1 MNYSLADS
9 LRFVRHLTASDL
21 DTDNV
26 DLLHVIGEHL
36 ENLRNSGDESAKE
49 LLKEKA
55 QSLGEWVDLNPER
68 TFDFKLEKEEEEQK
82 ALLEE
87 RRYVRRQIEAIDR
100 QNNEAY
106 LMERETRLER
116 ETNNVVNRQN
126 ETARQELVR
135 QYAFVLAQLEV
146 ENKKFLEFVKN
157 GEAQK
162 VVEKVEVHLG
172 KPKAEQIQDAINSYE
187 ISIVSGMTGFIAEK
201 IYNPN
206 TTPAERDEALEAAK
220 NGKALLDQVQEI
232 KQQGQ
237 PNVNSVNK
245 AIRND
250 NEYNL
255 YFLINK
261 EEFEKKTPN
270 AYLFYNSPFYKKFE
284 SECAAI
290 AQKMGAPE
298 PGTPQFKE
306 WVNTGN
312 NRNLLLKAK
321 IGGTGMTIESASN
334 LMSNKQNLS
343 AERAEIKKSINSL
356 KNHFTDQS
364 IGIID
369 GYVNY
374 LNKIQM
380 DIAPK
385 ILKEVAVAVTED
397 AWLNK
402 EHVDKEKFSILKI
415 ESPAYPGKFIEMLV
429 YTNQPGSSAEAMRT
443 IISTVGDKYLKT
455 ALDPE
460 FLGFQRNDPQ
470 YIGFVN
476 SYLSQYLAS
485 DPKMTI
491 VPNATNSNEVVV
503 SKLNAVLMKLT
514 SVRAFINDNSDIA
527 NHINLEYLLKNEQLR
542 SQLKEGLITHI
553 KSHRDETP
561 SEEYLNL
568 VADKLLSGEFKST
581 SEFYAQERE
590 FAKEY
595 NIGNANINKENAQD
609 KEKTAE
615 LADSD
620 DFKNISATI

>member
-9 LRFVRHLTASDL
+9 LRFVRHLTTSDL

-106 LMERETRLER
+106 LMDREVRLER
-116 ETNNVVNRQN
+116 ENNNVANRQN
-126 ETARQELVR
+126 EIARQELVR
-135 QYAFVLAQLEV
+135 QCAFILTQLEV
-146 ENKKFLEFVKN
+146 ENKKFLEFVKS

-162 VVEKVEVHLG
+162 KVEQVEAHYG
-172 KPKAEQIQDAINSYE
+172 KAKAERLAEAFDFNV
-187 ISIVSGMTGFIAEK
+187 SIPSGKSIIKVAS
-201 IYNPN
+201 NPD
-206 TTPAERDEALEAAK
+206 TPAEVVNDLVRYTKNSEEIWKSAKSIREDDPPRKHDIDNFTLKTNENALI
-220 NGKALLDQVQEI
+220 LLT
-232 KQQGQ
+232 
-237 PNVNSVNK
+237 
-245 AIRND
+245 
-250 NEYNL
+250 
-255 YFLINK
+255 NK
-261 EEFEKKTPN
+261 EHFINEPEFKT
-270 AYLFYNSPFYKKFE
+270 FYNSDVYKKFE
-284 SECAAI
+284 SEVAI
-290 AQKMGAPE
+290 IAKQMGAPE
-298 PGTPQFKE
+298 PNSPQFKE
-306 WVNTGN
+306 WLNEGN
-312 NRNLLLKAK
+312 NKKLFLEAK
-321 IGGTGMTIESASN
+321 TGTGMTIESSLN
-334 LMSNKQNLS
+334 FMSNKQKLS
-343 AERAEIKKSINSL
+343 AERAEIKESVISL
-356 KNHFTDQS
+356 KNHFADQS
-364 IGIID
+364 GGIIE
-369 GYVNY
+369 GYAKY
-374 LNKIQM
+374 LDKVQM

-415 ESPAYPGKFIEMLV
+415 ESPTQPGKFIEMQV
-429 YTNQPGSSAEAMRT
+429 YTNQPGNSAEAMRT
-443 IISTVGDKYLKT
+443 IVSTVGDKYLKT

-460 FLGFQRNDPQ
+460 FLGFQRNDRQ
-470 YIGFVN
+470 YIGFVS

-514 SVRAFINDNSDIA
+514 SVRAFINENLDVA
-527 NHINLEYLLKNEQLR
+527 NYLNLEYLLKNEQLR
-542 SQLKEGLITHI
+542 SQLKEGLMTQI
-553 KSHRDETP
+553 KAERNETP
-561 SEEYLNL
+561 SDEYINL

-581 SEFYAQERE
+581 SEFYAQESE

-595 NIGNANINKENAQD
+595 RIGSGKVNIANEQD
-609 KEKTAE
+609 KSKGAE
-615 LADSD
+615 LADND

>member
-9 LRFVRHLTASDL
+9 LRFVRHLTTSDL

-116 ETNNVVNRQN
+116 ENNNVTSRQN
-126 ETARQELVR
+126 EIARQELVR
-135 QYAFVLAQLEV
+135 QCAFILTQLEV
-146 ENKKFLEFVKN
+146 EHKKFLEFVKS

-162 VVEKVEVHLG
+162 KVEQVAAHYG
-172 KPKAEQIQDAINSYE
+172 KAKAERLAEAFDFNVSIPSGKSIIKVASNPDTPEEVVNDLARYTKNSEE
-187 ISIVSGMTGFIAEK
+187 IWKSVKNIREGDLPKEHDIDNLTLKTNE
-201 IYNPN
+201 N
-206 TTPAERDEALEAAK
+206 ALI
-220 NGKALLDQVQEI
+220 LLT
-232 KQQGQ
+232 
-237 PNVNSVNK
+237 
-245 AIRND
+245 
-250 NEYNL
+250 
-255 YFLINK
+255 NK
-261 EEFEKKTPN
+261 EHFINEPEFKT
-270 AYLFYNSPFYKKFE
+270 FYNSDVYKKFE
-284 SECAAI
+284 SEVAI
-290 AQKMGAPE
+290 IAKQMGAPE
-298 PGTPQFKE
+298 PNSPQFKE
-306 WVNTGN
+306 WLNEGN
-312 NRNLLLKAK
+312 NKKLFLEAK
-321 IGGTGMTIESASN
+321 TGTGMTIESSLN
-334 LMSNKQNLS
+334 FMSNKQKLS
-343 AERAEIKKSINSL
+343 AERAEIKESVISL
-356 KNHFTDQS
+356 KNHFADQS
-364 IGIID
+364 GGIIE
-369 GYVNY
+369 GYAKY
-374 LNKIQM
+374 LDKVQM

-402 EHVDKEKFSILKI
+402 EHVDKEKFSILRI
-415 ESPAYPGKFIEMLV
+415 ESPTQPGKFIEMQV
-429 YTNQPGSSAEAMRT
+429 YTNQPGNSAEAMRT
-443 IISTVGDKYLKT
+443 IVSTVGDKYLKT

-460 FLGFQRNDPQ
+460 FLGFQRNDRQ
-470 YIGFVN
+470 YIGFVS

-514 SVRAFINDNSDIA
+514 SVRAFINENQDVA
-527 NHINLEYLLKNEQLR
+527 NHLGIEYILKNEQLR
-542 SQLKEGLITHI
+542 NQLKEGLMTQI
-553 KSHRDETP
+553 KASREETP

-581 SEFYAQERE
+581 SEFYAQESE

-595 NIGNANINKENAQD
+595 RMGSGKVNIANEQD
-609 KEKTAE
+609 KGKGAE
-615 LADSD
+615 LADND

>member
-9 LRFVRHLTASDL
+9 LRFVRHLTTSDL

-87 RRYVRRQIEAIDR
+87 RRYVRRQIEAIDC

-106 LMERETRLER
+106 LMDREVRLER
-116 ETNNVVNRQN
+116 ENNNVANRQN
-126 ETARQELVR
+126 EIARQELVR
-135 QYAFVLAQLEV
+135 QCAFILTQLEV
-146 ENKKFLEFVKN
+146 EQKKFLEFVKS

-162 VVEKVEVHLG
+162 KVEQVEAHYG
-172 KPKAEQIQDAINSYE
+172 KAKAERLAEAFDFNV
-187 ISIVSGMTGFIAEK
+187 SIPSGKSIIKVAS
-201 IYNPN
+201 NPD
-206 TTPAERDEALEAAK
+206 TPAEVVNDLARYTKNSEEIWKSVKNIREGDLPKEHDIDNLTLKTNENALI
-220 NGKALLDQVQEI
+220 LLT
-232 KQQGQ
+232 
-237 PNVNSVNK
+237 
-245 AIRND
+245 
-250 NEYNL
+250 
-255 YFLINK
+255 NK
-261 EEFEKKTPN
+261 EHFINEPEFKT
-270 AYLFYNSPFYKKFE
+270 FYNSDVYKKFE
-284 SECAAI
+284 SEVAI
-290 AQKMGAPE
+290 IAKQMGAPE
-298 PGTPQFKE
+298 PNSPQFKE
-306 WVNTGN
+306 WLNEGN
-312 NRNLLLKAK
+312 NKKLFLEAK
-321 IGGTGMTIESASN
+321 TGTGMTIESSLN
-334 LMSNKQNLS
+334 FMSNKQKLS
-343 AERAEIKKSINSL
+343 AERAEIKESVISL
-356 KNHFTDQS
+356 KNHFADQS
-364 IGIID
+364 GGIIE
-369 GYVNY
+369 GYAKY
-374 LNKIQM
+374 LDKVQM

-402 EHVDKEKFSILKI
+402 EHVDKEKFSILRI
-415 ESPAYPGKFIEMLV
+415 ESPTQPGKFIEMQV
-429 YTNQPGSSAEAMRT
+429 YTNQPGNSAEAMRT
-443 IISTVGDKYLKT
+443 IVSTVGDKYLKT

-460 FLGFQRNDPQ
+460 FLGFQRNDCQ
-470 YIGFVN
+470 YIGFVS

-514 SVRAFINDNSDIA
+514 SVRAFINENQDVA
-527 NHINLEYLLKNEQLR
+527 NHLGIEYILKNEQLR
-542 SQLKEGLITHI
+542 NQLKEGLMTQI
-553 KSHRDETP
+553 KASREETP

-581 SEFYAQERE
+581 SEFYAQESE

-595 NIGNANINKENAQD
+595 RMGSGKVNIANEQD
-609 KEKTAE
+609 KGKGAE
-615 LADSD
+615 LADND

>member
-9 LRFVRHLTASDL
+9 LRFVRHLTTSDL

-36 ENLRNSGDESAKE
+36 ENLRNSGNESAKE

-68 TFDFKLEKEEEEQK
+68 TFEFKLEKEEEEQK

-106 LMERETRLER
+106 LMEREIRLER
-116 ETNNVVNRQN
+116 ENNNVVNRQN
-126 ETARQELVR
+126 EIARQELVR
-135 QYAFVLAQLEV
+135 QCAFVLAQLEV
-146 ENKKFLEFVKN
+146 ENKKFLEFVKS

-162 VVEKVEVHLG
+162 KVEQV
-172 KPKAEQIQDAINSYE
+172 KAHYGEPLAKTLSNTFERQAAIAD
-187 ISIVSGMTGFIAEK
+187 SGIIGATQRAVN
-201 IYNPN
+201 NPN
-206 TTPAERDEALEAAK
+206 ANSDTIKAMIDFVQQSRDAHNALNKMNETDPPTK
-220 NGKALLDQVQEI
+220 E
-232 KQQGQ
+232 
-237 PNVNSVNK
+237 NVNNYILKTNKSVLFFLTHKEHFNEPEHK
-245 AIRND
+245 A
-250 NEYNL
+250 
-255 YFLINK
+255 
-261 EEFEKKTPN
+261 
-270 AYLFYNSPFYKKFE
+270 FYNSDLCKKIE
-284 SECAAI
+284 SEFRII
-290 AQKMGAPE
+290 AKQMGAPDNIY
-298 PGTPQFKE
+298 GPQFKE
-306 WVNTGN
+306 WLNTGDN
-312 NRNLLLKAK
+312 EKKFLA
-321 IGGTGMTIESASN
+321 GTTSTGMTVGSTLNI
-334 LMSNKQNLS
+334 MSDKKNLS
-343 AERAEIKKSINSL
+343 TARAEIKASINSL
-356 KNHFTDQS
+356 KNHFTNQS
-364 IGIID
+364 IGIIE
-369 GYVNY
+369 GYANY
-374 LNKIQM
+374 LDKVQM

-385 ILKEVAVAVTED
+385 ILKEVAVAVTEE

-415 ESPAYPGKFIEMLV
+415 ESPAYPGKFIEMQV

-443 IISTVGDKYLKT
+443 IISTVGNKYLTT

-460 FLGFQRNDPQ
+460 FLGFQRNDRQ
-470 YIGFVN
+470 YIRFVT

-503 SKLNAVLMKLT
+503 SKLNSVLMKLT
-514 SVRAFINDNSDIA
+514 SVRAFINENPDVA
-527 NHINLEYLLKNEQLR
+527 NHNLEYLLKNEQLR

-581 SEFYAQERE
+581 SEFYAQETE
-590 FAKEY
+590 FAKQY
-595 NIGNANINKENAQD
+595 KNGIGNTINANTQDNKNV
-609 KEKTAE
+609 AE

-620 DFKNISATI
+620 DFKNISTTI

>member
-9 LRFVRHLTASDL
+9 LRFVRHLTTSDL

-100 QNNEAY
+100 PNNEAY
-106 LMERETRLER
+106 LMDREVRLER
-116 ETNNVVNRQN
+116 ENNNVANRQN
-126 ETARQELVR
+126 EIARQELVR
-135 QYAFVLAQLEV
+135 QCAFILMQLEV
-146 ENKKFLEFVKN
+146 EQKKFLEFVKS

-162 VVEKVEVHLG
+162 KVEQVEAHYG
-172 KPKAEQIQDAINSYE
+172 KAKAERLAEAFDFNV
-187 ISIVSGMTGFIAEK
+187 SIPSGKSIIKVAS
-201 IYNPN
+201 NPD
-206 TTPAERDEALEAAK
+206 TPAEVVNDLARYTKNSEEIWKSVKNIREGDLPKEHDIDNLTLKTNENALI
-220 NGKALLDQVQEI
+220 LLT
-232 KQQGQ
+232 
-237 PNVNSVNK
+237 
-245 AIRND
+245 
-250 NEYNL
+250 
-255 YFLINK
+255 NK
-261 EEFEKKTPN
+261 EHFINEPEFKT
-270 AYLFYNSPFYKKFE
+270 FYNSDVYKKFE
-284 SECAAI
+284 SEVAI
-290 AQKMGAPE
+290 IAKQMGAPE
-298 PGTPQFKE
+298 PNSPQFKE
-306 WVNTGN
+306 WLNEGN
-312 NRNLLLKAK
+312 NKKLFLEAK
-321 IGGTGMTIESASN
+321 TGTGMTIESSLN
-334 LMSNKQNLS
+334 FMSNKQKLS
-343 AERAEIKKSINSL
+343 AERAEIKESVISL
-356 KNHFTDQS
+356 KNHFADQS
-364 IGIID
+364 GGIIE
-369 GYVNY
+369 GYAKY
-374 LNKIQM
+374 LDKVQM

-402 EHVDKEKFSILKI
+402 EHVDKEKFSILRI
-415 ESPAYPGKFIEMLV
+415 ESPTQPGKFIEMQV
-429 YTNQPGSSAEAMRT
+429 YTNQPGNSAEAMRT
-443 IISTVGDKYLKT
+443 IVSTVGDKYLKT

-460 FLGFQRNDPQ
+460 FLGFQRNDRQ
-470 YIGFVN
+470 YIGFVS

-514 SVRAFINDNSDIA
+514 SVRAFINENQDVA
-527 NHINLEYLLKNEQLR
+527 NHLGIEYILKNEQLR
-542 SQLKEGLITHI
+542 NQLKEGLMTQI
-553 KSHRDETP
+553 KASREETP

-581 SEFYAQERE
+581 SEFYAQESE

-595 NIGNANINKENAQD
+595 RMGSGKVNIANEQD
-609 KEKTAE
+609 KGKGAE
-615 LADSD
+615 LADND

>member
-9 LRFVRHLTASDL
+9 LRFVRHLTTSDL

-87 RRYVRRQIEAIDR
+87 RRYVRRQIEPIDR

-106 LMERETRLER
+106 LMDREVRLER
-116 ETNNVVNRQN
+116 ENNNVANRQN
-126 ETARQELVR
+126 EIARQELVR
-135 QYAFVLAQLEV
+135 QCAFILTQLEV
-146 ENKKFLEFVKN
+146 EQKKFLEFVKS

-162 VVEKVEVHLG
+162 KVEQVEAHYG
-172 KPKAEQIQDAINSYE
+172 KAKAERLAEAFDFNV
-187 ISIVSGMTGFIAEK
+187 SIPSGKSIIKVAS
-201 IYNPN
+201 NPD
-206 TTPAERDEALEAAK
+206 TPAEVVNDLARYTKNSEEIWKSVKNIREGDLPKEHDIDNLTLKTNENALI
-220 NGKALLDQVQEI
+220 LLT
-232 KQQGQ
+232 
-237 PNVNSVNK
+237 
-245 AIRND
+245 
-250 NEYNL
+250 
-255 YFLINK
+255 NK
-261 EEFEKKTPN
+261 EHFINEPEFKT
-270 AYLFYNSPFYKKFE
+270 FYNSDVYKKFE
-284 SECAAI
+284 SEVAI
-290 AQKMGAPE
+290 IAKQMGAPE
-298 PGTPQFKE
+298 PNSPQFKE
-306 WVNTGN
+306 WLNEGN
-312 NRNLLLKAK
+312 NKKLFLEAK
-321 IGGTGMTIESASN
+321 TGTGMTIESSLN
-334 LMSNKQNLS
+334 FMSNKQKLS
-343 AERAEIKKSINSL
+343 AERAEIKESVISL
-356 KNHFTDQS
+356 KNHFVDQS
-364 IGIID
+364 GGIIE
-369 GYVNY
+369 GYAKY
-374 LNKIQM
+374 LDKVQM

-415 ESPAYPGKFIEMLV
+415 ESPTQPGKFIEMQV
-429 YTNQPGSSAEAMRT
+429 YTNQPGNSAEAMRT
-443 IISTVGDKYLKT
+443 IVSTVGDKYLKT

-460 FLGFQRNDPQ
+460 FLGFQRNDRQ
-470 YIGFVN
+470 YIGFVS

-514 SVRAFINDNSDIA
+514 SVRAFINENLDVA
-527 NHINLEYLLKNEQLR
+527 NHLNLEYLLKNEQLR
-542 SQLKEGLITHI
+542 SQLKEGLMTQI
-553 KSHRDETP
+553 KAERNETP

-581 SEFYAQERE
+581 SEFYAQENE
-590 FAKEY
+590 FAKQY
-595 NIGNANINKENAQD
+595 KTGNANINKENVQD

-615 LADSD
+615 LANNEILN
-620 DFKNISATI
+620 NISSTI

>member
-9 LRFVRHLTASDL
+9 LRFVRHLTTSDL

-106 LMERETRLER
+106 LMDREVRLER
-116 ETNNVVNRQN
+116 ENNNVANRQN
-126 ETARQELVR
+126 EIARQELVR
-135 QYAFVLAQLEV
+135 QCAFILTQLEV
-146 ENKKFLEFVKN
+146 EQKKFLEFVKS

-162 VVEKVEVHLG
+162 KVEQVEAHYG
-172 KPKAEQIQDAINSYE
+172 KAKAERLAEAFDFNV
-187 ISIVSGMTGFIAEK
+187 SIPSGKSIIKVAS
-201 IYNPN
+201 NPD
-206 TTPAERDEALEAAK
+206 TPAEVVNDLARYTKNSEEIWKSVKNIREGDLPKEHDIDNLTLKTNENALI
-220 NGKALLDQVQEI
+220 LLT
-232 KQQGQ
+232 
-237 PNVNSVNK
+237 
-245 AIRND
+245 
-250 NEYNL
+250 
-255 YFLINK
+255 NK
-261 EEFEKKTPN
+261 EHFINEPEFKT
-270 AYLFYNSPFYKKFE
+270 FYNSDVYKKFE
-284 SECAAI
+284 SEVAI
-290 AQKMGAPE
+290 IAKQMGAPE
-298 PGTPQFKE
+298 PNSPQFKE
-306 WVNTGN
+306 WLNEGN
-312 NRNLLLKAK
+312 NKKLFLEAK
-321 IGGTGMTIESASN
+321 TGTGMTIESSLN
-334 LMSNKQNLS
+334 FMSNKQKLS
-343 AERAEIKKSINSL
+343 AERAEIKESVISL
-356 KNHFTDQS
+356 KNHFVDQS
-364 IGIID
+364 GGIIE
-369 GYVNY
+369 GYAKY
-374 LNKIQM
+374 LDKVQM

-415 ESPAYPGKFIEMLV
+415 ESPTQPGKFIEMQV
-429 YTNQPGSSAEAMRT
+429 YTNQPGNSAEAMRT
-443 IISTVGDKYLKT
+443 IVSTVGDKYLKT

-460 FLGFQRNDPQ
+460 FLGFQRNDRQ
-470 YIGFVN
+470 YIGFVS

-514 SVRAFINDNSDIA
+514 SVRAFINENLDVA
-527 NHINLEYLLKNEQLR
+527 NHLNLEYLLKNEQLR
-542 SQLKEGLITHI
+542 SQLKEGLMTQI
-553 KSHRDETP
+553 KAERNETP

-581 SEFYAQERE
+581 SEFYAQENE
-590 FAKEY
+590 FAKQY
-595 NIGNANINKENAQD
+595 KTGNANINKENVQD

-615 LADSD
+615 LANNEILN
-620 DFKNISATI
+620 NISSTI

>member
-9 LRFVRHLTASDL
+9 LRFVRHLTTSDL

-68 TFDFKLEKEEEEQK
+68 TFDFKLEKDEEEQK

-106 LMERETRLER
+106 LMDREARLER
-116 ETNNVVNRQN
+116 ENNNVTSRQN
-126 ETARQELVR
+126 EIARQELVR
-135 QYAFVLAQLEV
+135 QCAFILTQLEV
-146 ENKKFLEFVKN
+146 EHKKFLEFVKS

-162 VVEKVEVHLG
+162 KVEEVEVKYG
-172 KPKAEQIQDAINSYE
+172 KEKAQTLSDAIDMGVSMPSGSAMVKVANNPDTPIDTVKDIITFAGNSKSAY
-187 ISIVSGMTGFIAEK
+187 K
-201 IYNPN
+201 
-206 TTPAERDEALEAAK
+206 ALEQMQAHK
-220 NGKALLDQVQEI
+220 PPKLNDIDNYTLKTNENALIL
-232 KQQGQ
+232 
-237 PNVNSVNK
+237 
-245 AIRND
+245 
-250 NEYNL
+250 L
-255 YFLINK
+255 TNK
-261 EEFEKKTPN
+261 EHFINEPEYK
-270 AYLFYNSPFYKKFE
+270 AFYNSDVYKKFE
-284 SECAAI
+284 SEVAI
-290 AQKMGAPE
+290 IAKQMGAPD
-298 PGTPQFKE
+298 PNSPQFKE
-306 WVNTGN
+306 WLNEGN
-312 NRNLLLKAK
+312 NRKLFLEAK
-321 IGGTGMTIESASN
+321 TGTGMSIESSLN
-334 LMSNKQNLS
+334 FMSNKQKLS
-343 AERAEIKKSINSL
+343 SERAEIKDSIISL
-356 KNHFTDQS
+356 KNHFADQS
-364 IGIID
+364 GGIIE
-369 GYVNY
+369 GYAKY
-374 LNKIQM
+374 LDKVQM

-415 ESPAYPGKFIEMLV
+415 ESPTQPGKFIEMQV
-429 YTNQPGSSAEAMRT
+429 YTNQPGNSAEAMRT
-443 IISTVGDKYLKT
+443 IVSTVGDKYLKT

-460 FLGFQRNDPQ
+460 FLGFQRNDRQ
-470 YIGFVN
+470 YIGFVS

-514 SVRAFINDNSDIA
+514 SVRAFVNENLDVA
-527 NHINLEYLLKNEQLR
+527 NHLGLEYILKNEQLR
-542 SQLKEGLITHI
+542 NQLKEGLMTQI
-553 KSHRDETP
+553 KSSRNETP

-581 SEFYAQERE
+581 SEFYAQETE

-595 NIGNANINKENAQD
+595 RNGLNNVNTKNTLD
-609 KEKTAE
+609 KDKVAE

>member
-9 LRFVRHLTASDL
+9 LRFVRHLTTSNL

-68 TFDFKLEKEEEEQK
+68 TFDFKLEKEEGEQK

-106 LMERETRLER
+106 LMDREVRLER
-116 ETNNVVNRQN
+116 ENNNVANRQN
-126 ETARQELVR
+126 EIARQELVR
-135 QYAFVLAQLEV
+135 QCAFILTQLEV
-146 ENKKFLEFVKN
+146 EQKKFLEFVKS

-162 VVEKVEVHLG
+162 KVEQVEAHYG
-172 KPKAEQIQDAINSYE
+172 KAKAERLAEAFDFNV
-187 ISIVSGMTGFIAEK
+187 SIPSGKSIIKVAS
-201 IYNPN
+201 NPD
-206 TTPAERDEALEAAK
+206 TPAEVVNDLARYTKNSEEIWKSVKNIREGDLPKEHDIDNLTLKTNENALI
-220 NGKALLDQVQEI
+220 LLT
-232 KQQGQ
+232 
-237 PNVNSVNK
+237 
-245 AIRND
+245 
-250 NEYNL
+250 
-255 YFLINK
+255 NK
-261 EEFEKKTPN
+261 EHFINEPEFKT
-270 AYLFYNSPFYKKFE
+270 FYNSDVYKKFE
-284 SECAAI
+284 SEVAI
-290 AQKMGAPE
+290 IAKQMGAPE
-298 PGTPQFKE
+298 PNSPQFKE
-306 WVNTGN
+306 WLNEGN
-312 NRNLLLKAK
+312 NKKLFLEAK
-321 IGGTGMTIESASN
+321 TGTGMTIESSLN
-334 LMSNKQNLS
+334 FMSNKQKLS
-343 AERAEIKKSINSL
+343 AERAEIKESVISL
-356 KNHFTDQS
+356 KNHFADQS
-364 IGIID
+364 GGIIE
-369 GYVNY
+369 GYAKY
-374 LNKIQM
+374 LDKVQM

-402 EHVDKEKFSILKI
+402 EHVDKEKFSILRI
-415 ESPAYPGKFIEMLV
+415 ESPTQPGKFIEMQV
-429 YTNQPGSSAEAMRT
+429 YTNQPGNSAEAMRT
-443 IISTVGDKYLKT
+443 IVSTVGDKYLKT

-460 FLGFQRNDPQ
+460 FLGFQRNDRQ
-470 YIGFVN
+470 YIGFVS

-514 SVRAFINDNSDIA
+514 SVRAFINENQDVA
-527 NHINLEYLLKNEQLR
+527 NHLGIEYILKNEQLR
-542 SQLKEGLITHI
+542 NQLKEGLMTQI
-553 KSHRDETP
+553 KASREETP

-581 SEFYAQERE
+581 SEFYAQESE

-595 NIGNANINKENAQD
+595 RMGSGKVNIANEQD
-609 KEKTAE
+609 KGKGAE
-615 LADSD
+615 LADND

>member
-9 LRFVRHLTASDL
+9 LRFVRHLTTSDL

-68 TFDFKLEKEEEEQK
+68 TFDFKLEKDEEEQK

-106 LMERETRLER
+106 LMDREARLER
-116 ETNNVVNRQN
+116 ENNNVTSRQN
-126 ETARQELVR
+126 EIARQELVR
-135 QYAFVLAQLEV
+135 QCAFILTQLEV
-146 ENKKFLEFVKN
+146 EHKKFLEFVKS

-162 VVEKVEVHLG
+162 KVEEVEVKYG
-172 KPKAEQIQDAINSYE
+172 KEKAQTLSDAIDMGVSMPSGSAMVKVANNPDTPIDTVKDIITFAKNSKSAY
-187 ISIVSGMTGFIAEK
+187 K
-201 IYNPN
+201 
-206 TTPAERDEALEAAK
+206 ALEQMQAHK
-220 NGKALLDQVQEI
+220 PPKLNDIDNYTLKTNENALIL
-232 KQQGQ
+232 
-237 PNVNSVNK
+237 
-245 AIRND
+245 
-250 NEYNL
+250 L
-255 YFLINK
+255 TNK
-261 EEFEKKTPN
+261 EHFINEPEYK
-270 AYLFYNSPFYKKFE
+270 AFYNSDVYKKFE
-284 SECAAI
+284 SEVAI
-290 AQKMGAPE
+290 IAKQMGAPD
-298 PGTPQFKE
+298 PNSPQFKE
-306 WVNTGN
+306 WLNEGN
-312 NRNLLLKAK
+312 NRKLFLEAK
-321 IGGTGMTIESASN
+321 TGTGMTIESSLN
-334 LMSNKQNLS
+334 FMSNKQKLS
-343 AERAEIKKSINSL
+343 SERAEIKDSIISL
-356 KNHFTDQS
+356 KNHFADQS
-364 IGIID
+364 GGIIE
-369 GYVNY
+369 GYAKY
-374 LNKIQM
+374 LDKVQM

-415 ESPAYPGKFIEMLV
+415 ESPTQPGKFIEMQV
-429 YTNQPGSSAEAMRT
+429 YTNQPGNSAEAMRT
-443 IISTVGDKYLKT
+443 IVSTVGDKYLKT

-460 FLGFQRNDPQ
+460 FLGFQRNDRQ
-470 YIGFVN
+470 YIGFVS

-514 SVRAFINDNSDIA
+514 SVRAFVNENLDVA
-527 NHINLEYLLKNEQLR
+527 NHLGLEYILKNEQLR
-542 SQLKEGLITHI
+542 NQLKEGLMTQI
-553 KSHRDETP
+553 KSSRNETP

-581 SEFYAQERE
+581 SEFYAQETE

-595 NIGNANINKENAQD
+595 RNGLNNVNTKNTLD
-609 KEKTAE
+609 KDKVAE

>member
-9 LRFVRHLTASDL
+9 LRFVRHLTTSDL

-36 ENLRNSGDESAKE
+36 ENLKNSGDESAKE

-55 QSLGEWVDLNPER
+55 QSLGEWIDLNPER
-68 TFDFKLEKEEEEQK
+68 TFEFKLEKDEEEQK

-87 RRYVRRQIEAIDR
+87 KRYVRRQIEAIDR

-106 LMERETRLER
+106 LMDREARLER
-116 ETNNVVNRQN
+116 ENNNVTSRQN
-126 ETARQELVR
+126 EIARQELVR
-135 QYAFVLAQLEV
+135 QCAFILTQLEV
-146 ENKKFLEFVKN
+146 EHKKFLEFVKS

-162 VVEKVEVHLG
+162 KVEEVEVKYG
-172 KPKAEQIQDAINSYE
+172 KEKAQTLSDAIDMGVSMPSGSAMVKVANNPDTPIDTVKDIITFAENSKSAY
-187 ISIVSGMTGFIAEK
+187 K
-201 IYNPN
+201 
-206 TTPAERDEALEAAK
+206 ALEQMQAHK
-220 NGKALLDQVQEI
+220 PPKLNDIDNYTLKTNENALIL
-232 KQQGQ
+232 
-237 PNVNSVNK
+237 
-245 AIRND
+245 
-250 NEYNL
+250 
-255 YFLINK
+255 LINK
-261 EEFEKKTPN
+261 EHFINEPEYK
-270 AYLFYNSPFYKKFE
+270 AFYNSDVYKKFE
-284 SECAAI
+284 SEVAI
-290 AQKMGAPE
+290 IAKQMGAPE
-298 PGTPQFKE
+298 PNSPQFKE
-306 WVNTGN
+306 WLNEGN
-312 NRNLLLKAK
+312 NRKLFLEAK
-321 IGGTGMTIESASN
+321 TGTGMTIESSLN
-334 LMSNKQNLS
+334 FMSNKQKLS
-343 AERAEIKKSINSL
+343 SERAEIKDSIISL
-356 KNHFTDQS
+356 KNHFADQS
-364 IGIID
+364 GGIIE
-369 GYVNY
+369 GYAKY
-374 LNKIQM
+374 LDKVQM

-415 ESPAYPGKFIEMLV
+415 ESPTQPGKFIEMQV
-429 YTNQPGSSAEAMRT
+429 YTNQPGNSAEAMRT
-443 IISTVGDKYLKT
+443 IVSTVGDKYLKT

-460 FLGFQRNDPQ
+460 FLGFQRNDRQ
-470 YIGFVN
+470 YIGFVS

-514 SVRAFINDNSDIA
+514 SVRAFINENLDVA

-542 SQLKEGLITHI
+542 SQLKEGLMTQI
-553 KSHRDETP
+553 KAERNETP

-581 SEFYAQERE
+581 SEFYAQESE
-590 FAKEY
+590 FAKQY
-595 NIGNANINKENAQD
+595 KIGNANINKENVQD